1 MKKRILASILF
12 SVLFLSNIHG
22 KENFNLFSM
31 GSGDIFKLNPVMDGV
46 LLGTG
51 AGLTGTYIV
60 TDKILK
66 LNDNIF
72 DGNLL
77 DKNDVNAF
85 DRTFMKPYSKPLN
98 LIATGFVGLELIS
111 PLVFIAADKEEWFTI
126 GTMYIEAFLL
136 SYGIKEI
143 AKILVDRPRPYM
155 YFDGY
160 PQKKVDEGDWCKSFP
175 SGHTT
180 NAFLGAGFTSYVFWK
195 YFPDSP
201 WRFVV
206 AGGTYTI
213 AIATGI
219 LRMMSGNHFCT
230 DVLAGAAIGTAC
242 GILVPLLHTINAG
255 NAKKSGENSRL
266 SLNIS
271 PFDVGV
277 SVKL

>member
-1 MKKRILASILF
+1 MKKRILASIIF

-22 KENFNLFSM
+22 KEIFNLFSS

-51 AGLTGTYIV
+51 AALTGTYIV

-66 LNDNIF
+66 LNDNVF

-98 LIATGFVGLELIS
+98 LLATGFVGLELIS
-111 PLVFIAADKEEWFTI
+111 PLFFIAADKEEWFTI

-136 SYGIKEI
+136 SYGIKEL

-155 YFDGY
+155 YFDSY

-180 NAFLGAGFTSYVFWK
+180 NAFLGASFTSYVFWK

-206 AGGTYTI
+206 AGGTYSI

-242 GILVPLLHTINAG
+242 GLLVPFLHTIT
-255 NAKKSGENSRL
+255 AKSAKNNSRL